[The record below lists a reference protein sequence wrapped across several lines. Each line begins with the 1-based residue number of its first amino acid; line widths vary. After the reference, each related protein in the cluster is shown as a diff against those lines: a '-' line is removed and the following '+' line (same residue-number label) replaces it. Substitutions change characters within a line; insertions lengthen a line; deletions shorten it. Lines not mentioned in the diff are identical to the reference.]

1 MNELE
6 KLQEES
12 AFQARTIE
20 QLNEALVNQ
29 QQQINHLQEE
39 VRVLA
44 QLLRQWREETQPNDS
59 KVNNSGIEIPP
70 HY

>member
-12 AFQARTIE
+12 AFQARAIE
-20 QLNEALVNQ
+20 QLNEALANQ

-39 VRVLA
+39 VRVLT
-44 QLLRQWREETQPNDS
+44 QLLRQWRAESRHNGGAED
-59 KVNNSGIEIPP
+59 IEHEIPP